1 MTAERCAQL
10 SLVAIA
16 NKLPESWICFRP
28 VLTLMYLTQYCPGL
42 TKAAMKLLKPEYLAK
57 IRDSRNAMESDK
69 YK

>member
-1 MTAERCAQL
+1 MFQVTREQYFKH
-10 SLVAIA
+10 SSQ
-16 NKLPESWICFRP
+16 PSYSRP

-57 IRDSRNAMESDK
+57 IRDSRNAMVSDK